1 MIEFIVYISFIIP
14 SIFIA
19 NKKNF
24 LPNYSGENHQKFF
37 NEKKIPLIGGILIL
51 PILLILF
58 LENNFFFALI
68 GFLIFLIGF
77 LSDSK
82 ILSSP
87 KKRFILQ
94 LFAVSLFVFLSNL
107 QVTPTRI
114 EFIDRI
120 FEDSFLSQLFTIFCL
135 MILINGSNFIDG
147 LNGLLIG
154 YFLIIVFFLYYH
166 NLIDPE
172 LISQKNQI
180 FLIFSFSILLLLN
193 FFNKFYLG
201 DGGSYLVGFAL
212 GFILISIYNFEVST
226 SPYYEVAISPY
237 GIILF
242 LWYPCLE
249 NLFSLIRKI
258 LIKKSPTSAD
268 NRHLH
273 QLIFLYLKYKF
284 KNKKNLAL
292 NIFSSLIIN
301 VFNLFIILMSSV
313 DFKHTIY
320 QLSLIFTAVF
330 LYCST
335 YFLLNKKLKLII
347 FIKK

>member
-1 MIEFIVYISFIIP
+1 MIEFIVYISVIVPF
-14 SIFIA
+14 IFIA

-24 LPNYSGENHQKFF
+24 LPNYSGESHQKFF

-51 PILLILF
+51 PILLTIF
-58 LENNFFFALI
+58 LEKNFLFTLI
-68 GFLIFLIGF
+68 GCLIFLIGF

-94 LFAVSLFVFLSNL
+94 LFVVSLFVFISNL

-120 FEDSFLSQLFTIFCL
+120 FENIFLSHLFTIFCL

-154 YFLIIVFFLYYH
+154 YFLIIVIFLYKY
-166 NLIDPE
+166 NLIDFD

-193 FFNKFYLG
+193 YFNKFYLG
-201 DGGSYLVGFAL
+201 DGGSYLLGFIL
-212 GFILISIYNFEVST
+212 GFILISIYNFEVTT
-226 SPYYEVAISPY
+226 SPYYQVAISPY

-249 NLFSLIRKI
+249 NLFSLSRKI
-258 LIKKSPTSAD
+258 LSNKSPTSAD
-268 NRHLH
+268 NNHLH

-284 KNKKNLAL
+284 KNKKKIVL
-292 NIFSSLIIN
+292 NVSSSLIIN
-301 VFNLFIILMSSV
+301 SFNLFIILMSSLG
-313 DFKHTIY
+313 FKHTIY
-320 QLSLIFTAVF
+320 QLSLIFAAVF
-330 LYCST
+330 LYCVI
-335 YFLLNKKLKLII
+335 YFLLNKKLKLITS
-347 FIKK
+347 KK